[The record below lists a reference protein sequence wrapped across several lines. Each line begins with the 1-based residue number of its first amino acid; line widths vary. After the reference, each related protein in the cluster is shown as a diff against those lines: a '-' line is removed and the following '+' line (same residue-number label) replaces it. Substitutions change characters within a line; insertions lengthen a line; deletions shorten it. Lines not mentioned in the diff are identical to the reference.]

1 MTTTAFHSITTG
13 AAFTLALLGAAVSIT
28 AAQAAPAP
36 PNPCKLATVAE
47 IEQIVGPLKSAPRAT
62 DPKSGEITC
71 AYEPA
76 KGPSFIDIS
85 LHDGDLAAWKK
96 SNGGKNAVMVPEFG
110 PGAFATPDF
119 QDFAEVYAKKGD
131 FVLRISVPKSAQGVE
146 TVKAIARKALP
157 RL

>member
-13 AAFTLALLGAAVSIT
+13 AAFSLALLGAAVSIT

-76 KGPSFIDIS
+76 KGRASS
-85 LHDGDLAAWKK
+85 TSACTT
-96 SNGGKNAVMVPEFG
+96 
-110 PGAFATPDF
+110 ATLPH
-119 QDFAEVYAKKGD
+119 G
-131 FVLRISVPKSAQGVE
+131 
-146 TVKAIARKALP
+146 RKATAEKT
-157 RL
+157 R